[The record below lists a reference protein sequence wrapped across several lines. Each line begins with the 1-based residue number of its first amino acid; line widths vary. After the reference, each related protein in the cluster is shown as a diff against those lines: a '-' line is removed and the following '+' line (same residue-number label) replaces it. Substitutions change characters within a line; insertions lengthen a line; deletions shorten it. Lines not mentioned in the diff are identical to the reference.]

1 MALWRLT
8 VTALRSW
15 DTLAGGRA
23 RLQAGTGLQSERNKS
38 PSSGILRPV
47 GEKLAFP
54 QWWALKPFYL
64 AIKAKETSEGFGHAR
79 SCRIRLFSVWPSRGS
94 PCLQPRHPQVWC
106 RRTQRLQSPV
116 PSTTGDL
123 SLGQFHLFLSSSY
136 FNSLSALSRRQPLS
150 RWKLAT
156 CRKMLG

>member
-8 VTALRSW
+8 ATALRSW

-38 PSSGILRPV
+38 PSSGILRPL

-94 PCLQPRHPQVWC
+94 PACSHAILKFGV
-106 RRTQRLQSPV
+106 
-116 PSTTGDL
+116 D
-123 SLGQFHLFLSSSY
+123 
-136 FNSLSALSRRQPLS
+136 ALRGFSPLS
-150 RWKLAT
+150 PAPVAISLWVSSIFFCLAHI
-156 CRKMLG
+156 LIH